1 MHLYK
6 IYWSENYSRKKKI
19 VFHSKDVIFYKTST
33 SFENLGKIHNQE
45 RSYQSSDDVYKV
57 EDHEFIMQFQEKGEY
72 STIEYA
78 R

>member
-1 MHLYK
+1 MY
-6 IYWSENYSRKKKI
+6 I
-19 VFHSKDVIFYKTST
+19 HSKDVVFYKTFT
-33 SFENLGKIHNQE
+33 SFEILRKIHNQE

-57 EDHEFIMQFQEKGEY
+57 EDNEFTMQFQEEGKY

>member
-1 MHLYK
+1 MKGYK
-6 IYWSENYSRKKKI
+6 LFKEKTRI
-19 VFHSKDVIFYKTST
+19 VFHSKDVVFYKTFT
-33 SFENLGKIHNQE
+33 SFEKLGKIQNQE

-57 EDHEFIMQFQEKGEY
+57 EDNEFTMQFQEEGEY